1 VSPTPV
7 VAGSHPALPSIR
19 RALQK
24 QSILALLLVLSIAG
38 VGLAVYVRQLL
49 CASFDDSLMAQ
60 TRVLSAFVEEE
71 LGEKVDIDLSDVKLP
86 DFQAGP
92 TAQYFEL
99 WVVPDKLAARSASL
113 GEAGL
118 SRVDL
123 GNGASRFWDLALPDG
138 RAGRAVALQLQ
149 VPPLRKRH
157 KPALPPY
164 QLGAPQLVPPPV
176 TEPRPLW
183 AHLVV
188 ARERGSLDAVLRQV
202 ALALG
207 LLGTVLLALVPFI
220 VTRVARRALRPLDHF
235 ADRVAEIDAQSLS
248 GQVAGPF
255 DVPDELRP
263 IAAKL
268 NDLLA
273 RLHASFE
280 RERRFSADVAH
291 ELRTP
296 LAELRAIA
304 EVALQFPGD
313 PEARA
318 TAFEDVR
325 DAAIQMERLVNSL
338 RTLAAC
344 EGGGQTV
351 ATVAVD
357 VGQLVEHTWARFADR
372 AQARSLS
379 VHGGRGPAGLV
390 IQSDPVLLESVI
402 GNLFSNA
409 IDHAPAGGAIE
420 WAVAAATG
428 QVTVSISNTNADLRA
443 EDVPH
448 VFEPFWRKD
457 AARTNGAHSGLGLSL
472 AEAFAG
478 LLAARL
484 TLALESSDRVRAQLS
499 LPA

>member
-1 VSPTPV
+1 VSER
-7 VAGSHPALPSIR
+7 PARVDSSVGSIR

-24 QSILALLLVLSIAG
+24 QSILALLLVLGVAG
-38 VGLAVYVRQLL
+38 VGLALYVRRLL
-49 CASFDDSLMAQ
+49 TASFDDALMAQ
-60 TRVLSAFVEEE
+60 TRVLSAFIEEE
-71 LGEKVDIDLSDVKLP
+71 LGEKVDFDLSDVRLP

-92 TAQYFEL
+92 AAQYFEL
-99 WVVPDKLAARSASL
+99 WVTPDRMAAHSASL
-113 GEAGL
+113 TDAHLG
-118 SRVDL
+118 RIDL
-123 GNGASRFWDLALPDG
+123 ANNAPRFWNLVLPDG
-138 RAGRAVALQLQ
+138 RPGRAVALRLP
-149 VPPLRKRH
+149 VPPLRKHRR
-157 KPALPPY
+157 PAASPY
-164 QLGAPQLVPPPV
+164 HLGAPELQAPPM
-176 TEPRPLW
+176 EAPRPQW

-188 ARERGSLDAVLRQV
+188 ARERASLDVVMRQV

-207 LLGTVLLALVPFI
+207 LLGVVLLLLVPFI
-220 VTRVARRALRPLDHF
+220 VTRVARRALRPLDRF
-235 ADRVAEIDAQSLS
+235 ADRVAEIDARSLS
-248 GQVAGPF
+248 TQVAGPT

-263 IAAKL
+263 IGAKL

-304 EVALQFPGD
+304 DVALRFPTD

-325 DAAIQMERLVNSL
+325 DAAIQMEQLVNSL
-338 RTLAAC
+338 RTLATC
-344 EGGGQTV
+344 GGGGQTV

-372 AQARSLS
+372 ARARSLS
-379 VHGGRGPAGLV
+379 VHSGAATRV
-390 IQSDPVLLESVI
+390 IIQSDPVLLESVV

-409 IDHAPAGGAIE
+409 IDHAPVGGVIE
-420 WAVAAATG
+420 WAVVVATG
-428 QVTVSISNTNADLRA
+428 EVTVSISNTNVDLRA
-443 EDVPH
+443 EDVAH

-457 AARTNGAHSGLGLSL
+457 AARTDGAHSGLGLSL

-478 LLAARL
+478 LLAGRL
-484 TLALESSDRVRAQLS
+484 TLSLESPDRVRAQLR